1 MRREVPVR
9 VIQLLLTVFVVLSL
23 SGPTWASP
31 KDPRVEVRPFAG
43 VRLGGG
49 VTDSGYD
56 SGGPSELIDDL
67 DVKPGSQ
74 FGLMLNVPAS
84 VLGAHDPGNNWL
96 LEAFVA
102 LQPSTL
108 RIDDR
113 TDVDILSLNS
123 NFTQDGDKI
132 ELFDMDVTYYH
143 VGALYQWTDY
153 SWTPYMNLSVGATN
167 FSPDADLDSKTR
179 FSTGLGGGVKR
190 MFTDHLGLRS
200 QVKGYVTFLGSD
212 GELYCDA
219 FGCWAYEEYVNFLQL
234 EFSSGL
240 VIAF

>member
-1 MRREVPVR
+1 MRAT
-9 VIQLLLTVFVVLSL
+9 LLLSTVFLAFSMATPV
-23 SGPTWASP
+23 WASSR
-31 KDPRVEVRPFAG
+31 DPRVEVRPFVG
-43 VRLGGG
+43 YRLGGG

-56 SGGPSELIDDL
+56 SGGPNELVDDL

-74 FGLMLNVPAS
+74 FGLMLNVPMS
-84 VLGAHDPGNNWL
+84 ILGANDRNNNWL

-102 LQPSTL
+102 PQPSTL
-108 RIDDR
+108 RIEARSDI
-113 TDVDILSLNS
+113 DILALNP

-153 SWTPYMNLSVGATN
+153 SWTPYVNFSLGGTN
-167 FSPDADLDSKTR
+167 FNPDADLDAKTK
-179 FSTGLGGGVKR
+179 FSMGFGGGVKR
-190 MFTDHLGLRS
+190 MFSDHFGFRS
-200 QVKGYVTFLGSD
+200 QAKGYMTFLGST

-219 FGCWAYEEYVNFLQL
+219 FGCWDYEEYFNFLQL
-234 EFSSGL
+234 ELSSGL